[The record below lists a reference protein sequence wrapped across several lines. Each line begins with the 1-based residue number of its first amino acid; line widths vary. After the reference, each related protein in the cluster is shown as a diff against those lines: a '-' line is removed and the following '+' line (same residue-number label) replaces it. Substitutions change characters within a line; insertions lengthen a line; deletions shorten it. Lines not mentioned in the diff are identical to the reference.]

1 MLVLDRK
8 VQEGF
13 WIDGGIFVKVLEIG
27 RRRVKLG
34 IEAPR
39 ELQILRQELTTQ
51 VDGEA
56 PAERDLPVP
65 EERVNDG
72 GSSRPVR
79 RRGQV
84 RRGR

>member
-8 VQEGF
+8 VQQGF
-13 WIDGGIFVKVLEIG
+13 WIEGGIFVKVLEIG

-39 ELQILRQELTTQ
+39 ELQILRQELGSL
-51 VDGEA
+51 VAGEA
-56 PAERDLPVP
+56 PAERDLTVP